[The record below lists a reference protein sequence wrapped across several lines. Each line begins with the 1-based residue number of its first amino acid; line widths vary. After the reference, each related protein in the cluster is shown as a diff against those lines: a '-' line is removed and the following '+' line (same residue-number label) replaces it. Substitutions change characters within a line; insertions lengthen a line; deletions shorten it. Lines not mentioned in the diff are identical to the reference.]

1 MKKIYKGALIAALLI
16 TMIATLFLPIFSIMD
31 HEISLADFVYN
42 VLQNTSN
49 SLAELLQNQYTDYAI
64 GVIILCVLFIAV
76 LCLVIKIESITAYYI
91 AIAWEIIQV
100 VAFSIIYLAAKG
112 EIADGGLIKGFVSNF
127 IHLNVLWIL
136 VATAFHGPKPT
147 KEHVVDHID
156 TNRRNNRADNLRWV
170 TRLENALDNPITRK
184 RIIMR
189 CGSIEAF
196 LANPSLLRESDVTP
210 DFSWMR
216 TVTDAEAQVSKE
228 RLLAWAESDKQA
240 SGGALG
246 EWVYGRQSISQ
257 NDGQSS
263 NIDEIDKLQS
273 DSLNGWGQIPP
284 RAYERPVEPGQRKP
298 NVMLSL
304 TPGAAQEIY
313 FYNDKPNEYP
323 CTPQEY
329 SGDPLTA
336 YAANL
341 TENAVYWRNDN
352 GDREYVV
359 VKYGFSEDRNSLYV
373 MTKSAYV
380 WRSYSG
386 GDSMPVPV
394 ANLNK
399 DEFSENEL
407 EYQLGEVVYED
418 NLFVHK
424 RVETGFMPKEYLEE
438 IFAKCTKTSR

>member
-1 MKKIYKGALIAALLI
+1 MIDIDDFKQEVECIYKDEKYSVRDNGAVFRHSRDGKHPRKYDNFWTFGKANDKHGY
-16 TMIATLFLPIFSIMD
+16 M
-31 HEISLADFVYN
+31 
-42 VLQNTSN
+42 
-49 SLAELLQNQYTDYAI
+49 
-64 GVIILCVLFIAV
+64 
-76 LCLVIKIESITAYYI
+76 
-91 AIAWEIIQV
+91 
-100 VAFSIIYLAAKG
+100 
-112 EIADGGLIKGFVSNF
+112 EIASVRVHI
-127 IHLNVLWIL
+127 I

-156 TNRRNNRADNLRWV
+156 TNNLRWV
-170 TRLENALDNPITRK
+170 TRLENALENPITRK

-196 LANPSLLRESDVTP
+196 LANPSLLQESDVTP

-228 RLLAWAESDKQA
+228 RLLAWAESDQQT

-246 EWVYGRQSISQ
+246 EWIYDRQPISR
-257 NDGQSS
+257 NDGQLSS
-263 NIDEIDKLQS
+263 VDEIDKLQS
-273 DSLNGWGQIPP
+273 DSLNSWGQIPP
-284 RAYERPVEPGQRKP
+284 LGKEHHVETEQRKR

-304 TPGAAQEIY
+304 TSGAAQEIY
-313 FYNDKPNEYP
+313 SDNDKSNEYP
-323 CTPQEY
+323 CTPQKY

-341 TENAVYWRNDN
+341 TENAVYWRNNN

-359 VKYGFSEDRNSLYV
+359 AKYGFSEDRNSLYV

-380 WRSYSG
+380 WRAQDD
-386 GDSMPVPV
+386 GDSIAIPI

-399 DEFSENEL
+399 DEFSEDEL
-407 EYQLGEVVYED
+407 NYQLGEVVYED

-424 RVETGFMPKEYLEE
+424 RVTGFMPKEYLEE
-438 IFAKCTKTSR
+438 LFDEYIGKKKKINKD

>member
-1 MKKIYKGALIAALLI
+1 MLRLWIDIDNFKQQVECVYKDERYSIRDNGAV
-16 TMIATLFLPIFSIMD
+16 FRHSRDGKRPR
-31 HEISLADFVYN
+31 
-42 VLQNTSN
+42 
-49 SLAELLQNQYTDYAI
+49 QYDNFWTFGKANDKHGYM
-64 GVIILCVLFIAV
+64 
-76 LCLVIKIESITAYYI
+76 
-91 AIAWEIIQV
+91 
-100 VAFSIIYLAAKG
+100 
-112 EIADGGLIKGFVSNF
+112 EIASVRVHI
-127 IHLNVLWIL
+127 I

-156 TNRRNNRADNLRWV
+156 TNRRNNRPDNLRWV

-196 LANPSLLRESDVTP
+196 LVNPSLLREGDVTP

-216 TVTDAEAQVSKE
+216 TVTNAEAQVSKE
-228 RLLAWAESDKQA
+228 RLLAWAESDRQA

-246 EWVYGRQSISQ
+246 EWVYGRQPISQ
-257 NDGQSS
+257 NGGQLS
-263 NIDEIDKLQS
+263 NVDKIDEVQS

-284 RAYERPVEPGQRKP
+284 LANDHFIEPEQSKP
-298 NVMLSL
+298 NIMPSL

-323 CTPQEY
+323 CTPQKY
-329 SGDPLTA
+329 SGDPLTV

-341 TENAVYWRNDN
+341 TENTVFWRNNN
-352 GDREYVV
+352 GEREYVV
-359 VKYGFSEDRNSLYV
+359 VKYGFSEDRQSLYV
-373 MTKSAYV
+373 MSKSAYV
-380 WRSYSG
+380 WRNQDDG
-386 GDSMPVPV
+386 EAIAVPI

-399 DEFSENEL
+399 DEFSEDEL
-407 EYQLGEVVYED
+407 NYQLGEVVYEN

-438 IFAKCTKTSR
+438 LFDECIGKKNKKIDKN

>member
-1 MKKIYKGALIAALLI
+1 MLRLWIDIDNFKQQVECVYKDERYSIRDNGAV
-16 TMIATLFLPIFSIMD
+16 FRHSRDGKRPR
-31 HEISLADFVYN
+31 
-42 VLQNTSN
+42 
-49 SLAELLQNQYTDYAI
+49 QYDNFWTFGKANDKHGYM
-64 GVIILCVLFIAV
+64 
-76 LCLVIKIESITAYYI
+76 
-91 AIAWEIIQV
+91 
-100 VAFSIIYLAAKG
+100 
-112 EIADGGLIKGFVSNF
+112 EIASVRVHI
-127 IHLNVLWIL
+127 I

-156 TNRRNNRADNLRWV
+156 TNRRNNRPDNLRWV

-196 LANPSLLRESDVTP
+196 LVNPSLLREGDVTP

-216 TVTDAEAQVSKE
+216 TVTNAEAQVSKE
-228 RLLAWAESDKQA
+228 RLLAWAESDRQA

-246 EWVYGRQSISQ
+246 EWVYGRQPISQ
-257 NDGQSS
+257 NGGQLS
-263 NIDEIDKLQS
+263 NVDKIDEVQS

-284 RAYERPVEPGQRKP
+284 LANDHFIEPEQSEP
-298 NVMLSL
+298 NIMPSL

-323 CTPQEY
+323 CTPQKY
-329 SGDPLTA
+329 SGDPLTV

-341 TENAVYWRNDN
+341 TENTVFWRNNN
-352 GDREYVV
+352 GEREYVV
-359 VKYGFSEDRNSLYV
+359 VKYGFSEDRQSLYV
-373 MTKSAYV
+373 MSKSAYV
-380 WRSYSG
+380 WRNQDDG
-386 GDSMPVPV
+386 EAIAVPI

-399 DEFSENEL
+399 DEFSEDEL
-407 EYQLGEVVYED
+407 NYQLGEVVYEN

-438 IFAKCTKTSR
+438 LFDECIGKKNKKIDKN